1 MQILLLLV
9 TTVAYIWAFLR
20 FLPFP
25 RIQLIEQSYNVI
37 ILQNSTFAA
46 AVAALPKVTQ
56 ISRCHFLP
64 PKIPSWRKSDP
75 IVKMERQLQCNEII
89 FHFRHVIQAKLE
101 CTKVYTFENKY
112 NGLEPE
118 MGGGGGGVCTH
129 TQHTHIQTLFLP
141 GEFCTSFCFWSWEK
155 KWKSCFIVTRTF
167 RFVIRHCEIQIVS
180 KLSTFY
186 LFRFL
191 VLLFFCSLVL

>member
-1 MQILLLLV
+1 MHILLLLV

-101 CTKVYTFENKY
+101 CTKVYTFVNKY

-118 MGGGGGGVCTH
+118 MGGGEGGSAHIHSTH
-129 TQHTHIQTLFLP
+129 TFKH
-141 GEFCTSFCFWSWEK
+141 CF
-155 KWKSCFIVTRTF
+155 FGANF
-167 RFVIRHCEIQIVS
+167 AQAFVSDRERRSGSHV
-180 KLSTFY
+180 LS
-186 LFRFL
+186 
-191 VLLFFCSLVL
+191 